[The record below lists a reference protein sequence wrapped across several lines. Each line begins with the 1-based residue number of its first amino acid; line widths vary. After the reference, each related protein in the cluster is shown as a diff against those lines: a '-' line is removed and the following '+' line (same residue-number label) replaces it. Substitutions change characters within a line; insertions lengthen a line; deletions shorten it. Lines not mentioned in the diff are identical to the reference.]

1 MDVRKRACEELLDVG
16 DDALG
21 AGIINP
27 ALSPW
32 RADAAMVLT
41 TLGEWDEAGRLA
53 HEHLRLARAFG
64 AVRTIGIGLRAVAA
78 ATPDLAQRTSWL
90 AEAVELLESSPVR
103 LEAANAL
110 VELGTVLVERKKKEE
125 ARGVLRRGAN
135 LASMCG
141 AHQLVETAGIQ
152 LRAAGARPR
161 RLGYTGPDS
170 LTPAELRVVRLAATG
185 KTNQGIATDLYI
197 SVKTV
202 EGHLAKAYRKL
213 GVELRRNLADA
224 LTGDDEFLNASSL

>member
-1 MDVRKRACEELLDVG
+1 
-16 DDALG
+16 
-21 AGIINP
+21 
-27 ALSPW
+27 
-32 RADAAMVLT
+32 
-41 TLGEWDEAGRLA
+41 
-53 HEHLRLARAFG
+53 
-64 AVRTIGIGLRAVAA
+64 
-78 ATPDLAQRTSWL
+78 
-90 AEAVELLESSPVR
+90 
-103 LEAANAL
+103 
-110 VELGTVLVERKKKEE
+110 VELGTVLVESKKKEE
-125 ARGVLRRGAN
+125 ARSVLRRGAN

-185 KTNQGIATDLYI
+185 MTNQGIASDLYI

-213 GVELRRNLADA
+213 GVGSRRNLAVA
-224 LTGDDEFLNASSL
+224 LSGDDDFLDASSL